1 MSRAKTNARPDKP
14 SIIEFVTDSQLLG
27 LSLSEPQEILL
38 RAVYGMPLDATQ
50 REIFTLCTGREEYPG
65 VAFQEATILAG
76 ARAGKDS
83 RIACP
88 IASYEACFGGHE
100 KHLSKGEQAVI
111 PLVAPGQLGT
121 RIAYG
126 YIKSHFSD
134 SKYLRNM
141 LEDEPTAGE
150 IKLKNRTSIICFPC
164 TKASLR
170 GWSIPVAI
178 MDEVAFFRLEGS
190 AESDSEVQAS
200 IRRGMINFP
209 ATRLLKIST
218 PFGKSGLLYDDFK
231 NHYGKDSPDLL
242 VWKAGSAFMNP
253 SLKASRLE
261 RARRLDPLRYAR
273 EYEAEFSEDL
283 DTFLPAAWIESA
295 VVPGRHELPRLG
307 EVHYVAAV
315 DVSGLGAGI
324 NADAFT
330 LSICH
335 ATTDGKVIQDL
346 SRGWR
351 KGRTSSINLAG
362 ILGEIKG
369 IITAYGTEAV
379 YGDAYGKEWVRE
391 RFAEAGINYVQVDH
405 DKSHFY
411 MQTEPLFAQGRVELL
426 DDGNTEKEFRMLERR
441 MLPGGKI
448 RVDHPR
454 SMHDDHA
461 NSFAIAAVI
470 ALRGGGDS
478 VRQFIE
484 NNRDIGNDS
493 VMASGEALFDVFLER
508 RRGGGCPDVW

>member
-1 MSRAKTNARPDKP
+1 MKKNKNSKTPD
-14 SIIEFVTDSQLLG
+14 IVEFVTDSQLLG
-27 LSLSEPQEILL
+27 LSLSEAQGVLL
-38 RAVYGMPLDATQ
+38 RAIYGMPLDSTQ

-88 IASYEACFGGHE
+88 IASYEAVFGGHE

-126 YIKSHFSD
+126 YIKSHFAD
-134 SKYLRNM
+134 SRLLKNM
-141 LEDEPTAGE
+141 LEDDPTAGE
-150 IKLKNRTSIICFPC
+150 ITLKNRTSIMCFPC
-164 TKASLR
+164 TKSALR
-170 GWSIPVAI
+170 GWSIPAGI
-178 MDEVAFFRLEGS
+178 LDEVGFFRIEGAADS
-190 AESDSEVQAS
+190 DAEIQIS

-218 PFGKSGLLYDDFK
+218 PFGKSGLLYDDYR
-231 NHYGKDSPDLL
+231 NHFGKDSPDLL

-261 RARRLDPLRYAR
+261 REKRLDPLRFAR

-295 VVPGRHELPRLG
+295 VVPGRHELPPSA
-307 EVHYVAAV
+307 EVHHVAAV

-330 LSICH
+330 LSISH
-335 ATTDGKVIQDL
+335 ATADGKVIQDV

-405 DKSHFY
+405 DKSYFY
-411 MQTEPLFAQGRVELL
+411 MQLEPLFAQGRVELF
-426 DDGNTEKEFRMLERR
+426 DDGKTEKEFRMLERR

-448 RVDHPR
+448 RIDHAR
-454 SMHDDHA
+454 SWHDDHA

-470 ALRGGGDS
+470 ALQGGAGSISDM
-478 VRQFIE
+478 IE
-484 NNRDIGNDS
+484 VNKGIAERIT
-493 VMASGEALFDVFLER
+493 ASGEFLFDVFSTDR

>member
-1 MSRAKTNARPDKP
+1 MSRAKAKARPDKP
-14 SIIEFVTDSQLLG
+14 SIVEFVTDSQLLG
-27 LSLSEPQEILL
+27 LTLSDPQETLL
-38 RAVYGMPLDATQ
+38 RAIYGMPLDSTQ
-50 REIFTLCTGREEYPG
+50 REIFALCTGRDDYPG

-88 IASYEACFGGHE
+88 IANYEAVFGGHE
-100 KHLSKGEQAVI
+100 RHLARGEQAVI

-121 RIAYG
+121 RVAYG
-126 YIKSHFSD
+126 FIKSHFAE
-134 SKYLRNM
+134 SKLLKNM

-164 TKASLR
+164 TKSALR
-170 GWSIPVAI
+170 GWSIPAGI
-178 MDEVAFFRLEGS
+178 LDEVAFFRAEGAADS
-190 AESDSEVQAS
+190 DAEIQTS

-209 ATRLLKIST
+209 ATRFLKIST

-231 NHYGKDSPDLL
+231 NHFGTGSPDLL
-242 VWKAGSAFMNP
+242 VWKAASAFMNP

-261 RARRLDPLRYAR
+261 REKRLDPLRYAR
-273 EYEAEFSEDL
+273 EYEADFREDL
-283 DTFLPAAWIESA
+283 DTFLPVAWIESA
-295 VVPGRHELPRLG
+295 VVAGRHEMARSV
-307 EVHYVAAV
+307 EVHHVGAV
-315 DVSGLGAGI
+315 DVSGLGSGA

-330 LSICH
+330 LNISH

-351 KGRTSSINLAG
+351 KSRSSSINLAG
-362 ILGEIKG
+362 TLNEIKG
-369 IITAYGTEAV
+369 IITAYGADAV

-405 DKSHFY
+405 DKSYFY
-411 MQTEPLFAQGRVELL
+411 MQMEPLFAQGRVELL

-448 RVDHPR
+448 RIDHAR

-461 NSFAIAAVI
+461 TSFAIAAVI
-470 ALRGGGDS
+470 ALQGGATS
-478 VRQFIE
+478 IAEMLE
-484 NNRDIGNDS
+484 NNKGIPDRQMSDWTFFSES
-493 VMASGEALFDVFLER
+493 VFQSD
-508 RRGGGCPDVW
+508 RRGPWGF